1 MKINSITPL
10 FIVNNIQESIDF
22 YKDVLGFTFIMGIDD
37 DKELYLEY
45 QKEVELGFAIVQ
57 NSNFQIMFQAKTN
70 IAIDLNQTFDTD
82 KKIDNNLIYIEI
94 EGFDKYYEDIKD
106 KVKIVNEP
114 RNTFY
119 GMKEFFIRDNNDNII
134 CFAEKLI

>member
-10 FIVNNIQESIDF
+10 FIVNNIQKSIDF
-22 YKDVLGFTFIMGIDD
+22 YKDILGFTFIMGIDD